1 MNETEQSP
9 FVWGP
14 DEEVDNRPFINQGYP
29 RKTAALDGLHEQL
42 AKTNEY
48 VRELQSSLKF
58 KEECLTILKA
68 EKNLLLALVKERMR
82 LNG

>member
-14 DEEVDNRPFINQGYP
+14 DEEVSFAQTEKEVLKDQLRISNGYVM
-29 RKTAALDGLHEQL
+29 D
-42 AKTNEY
+42 
-48 VRELQSSLKF
+48 LQEAIKY

-82 LNG
+82 LNA

>member
-14 DEEVDNRPFINQGYP
+14 DEKVDNRPFIYQGYP
-29 RKTAALDGLHEQL
+29 KGSDGLQEQL
-42 AKTNEY
+42 MKTNAL
-48 VRELQSSLKF
+48 VAELQSSLAY
-58 KEECLTILKA
+58 KEECLTTLKA

>member
-1 MNETEQSP
+1 MNETEQAP
-9 FVWGP
+9 FVWGQ

-29 RKTAALDGLHEQL
+29 RKQKELDGLNEQL
-42 AKTNEY
+42 MKNHEY
-48 VRELQSSLKF
+48 IVELQSSLKF

-82 LNG
+82 ING